1 VPAWRHTTT
10 RAPPYP
16 RRVSSDP
23 SEAPQAFREV
33 LRSIRRA
40 NIRGDVVLVEAPA
53 PSRIAPYAVALDGEI
68 IVEGDAA
75 ASGRFIV
82 LHDPDG
88 QEAWNGTLRVIALV
102 KAEVEPEV
110 GTDELWG
117 QVAWSWIDE
126 ALADTP
132 HESLGGTVTR
142 VTNEAF
148 GDLKERGRTVQVEM
162 RISWTPLKTEMDP
175 HLDAWATLLASCA
188 GVPPLPDGVTMLPGK
203 AS

>member
-1 VPAWRHTTT
+1 M
-10 RAPPYP
+10 APSYP
-16 RRVSSDP
+16 RRVTPDP
-23 SEAPQAFREV
+23 SEVPQAFREV
-33 LRSIRRA
+33 LRSLRRA
-40 NIRGDVVLVEAPA
+40 DVRGDVVLVEAPA

-68 IVEGDAA
+68 IVDGNAA
-75 ASGRFIV
+75 ASGRFVV

-88 QEAWNGTLRVIALV
+88 QEAWNGTIRVVALV

-126 ALADTP
+126 ALSDTP
-132 HESLGGTVTR
+132 HEALGGTVTR

-148 GDLKERGRTVQVEM
+148 GDLKERGRTVIVEM
-162 RISWTPLKTEMDP
+162 RISWTPLETDMTS
-175 HLDAWATLLASCA
+175 HLKAWAHLLASCA